1 MSTIAIIPARGGS
14 KGLPRKNIRPLAG
27 KPLIAHSIEVA
38 RNCNNIDR
46 VIVTTDDK
54 EIADISREY
63 GAEVPFIRPEHLAG
77 DEATTIDVLK
87 HAIDFLEKEPSK
99 VSHIILLQPTSP
111 LRSTDDVTKALEIY
125 FQQNNQEAVISVCE
139 AQTHPYLLK
148 KITNQCIV
156 DFIEKPVV
164 TRRQDFPNVYELN
177 GAIYICP
184 KENIEN
190 GYIYKDKAIPFI
202 MNRESSV
209 DIDDEVDFL
218 LAEAIMRKRGEPY
231 V

>member
-1 MSTIAIIPARGGS
+1 MSTVAIIPARGGS

-38 RNCNNIDR
+38 RKCNYIDR

-54 EIADISREY
+54 EIADISMEY
-63 GAEVPFIRPEHLAG
+63 GAEVPFIRPEHLAS

-87 HAIDFLEKEPSK
+87 HAIDFLEKEQSDVPNI
-99 VSHIILLQPTSP
+99 VLLQPTSP
-111 LRSTDDVTKALEIY
+111 LRSLEDLNKALELY
-125 FQQNNQEAVISVCE
+125 HHNKQEVVISVCE

-148 KITNQCIV
+148 KIREDSIV
-156 DFIEKPVV
+156 DFIEKPIV

-177 GAIYICP
+177 GAIYICS
-184 KENIEN
+184 KENIEK
-190 GYIYKDKAIPFI
+190 GYIYKDRAIPFI
-202 MNRESSV
+202 MNRENSV

-218 LAEAIMRKRGEPY
+218 LAEAIMNKRGESI